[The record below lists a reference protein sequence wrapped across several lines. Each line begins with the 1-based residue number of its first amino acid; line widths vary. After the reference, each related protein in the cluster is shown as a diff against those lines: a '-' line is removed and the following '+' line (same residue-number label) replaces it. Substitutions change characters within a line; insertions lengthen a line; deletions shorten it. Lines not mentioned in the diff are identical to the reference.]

1 MFGFRFGIRLRMKSV
16 KKKVWN
22 TVGGWVRFRG
32 LVSDKAW
39 GQVVDQVLIHVST
52 QTRIQVRDQTRMEV
66 YHEDS

>member
-1 MFGFRFGIRLRMKSV
+1 MNSV
-16 KKKVWN
+16 KKKAW
-22 TVGGWVRFRG
+22 GHKFGDRVRFRD

-39 GQVVDQVLIHVST
+39 GQVVDQVLVHVST